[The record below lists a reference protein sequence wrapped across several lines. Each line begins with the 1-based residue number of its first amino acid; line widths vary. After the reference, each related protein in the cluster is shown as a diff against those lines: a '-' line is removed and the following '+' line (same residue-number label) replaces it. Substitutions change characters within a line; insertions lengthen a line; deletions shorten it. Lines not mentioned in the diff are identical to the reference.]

1 MSKKF
6 ASAGDMAE
14 KKISFT
20 EIGRDIW
27 ALLMRSK
34 AADLPHDMPQEPE

>member
-1 MSKKF
+1 MIVPVAF
-6 ASAGDMAE
+6 AAMALVAVE
-14 KKISFT
+14 L
-20 EIGRDIW
+20 IGRDIW